1 MNKLIEM
8 IQGPISFA
16 KVKRSLYILLAV
28 VVALDVIIGV
38 MHLKH
43 ATFAW
48 DKIPGFLS
56 LYSLVSTILI
66 ILVSKAIGHAV
77 LMKKE
82 DFYD

>member
-1 MNKLIEM
+1 MNKLIEI

-16 KVKRSLYILLAV
+16 KVKKSLYIFLALIV
-28 VVALDVIIGV
+28 VLDVVIGL

-56 LYSLVSTILI
+56 LYSLISTVII

>member
-1 MNKLIEM
+1 MNKLIE
-8 IQGPISFA
+8 IIKGPISFA
-16 KVKRSLYILLAV
+16 KVKKFLYIFLVIL
-28 VVALDVIIGV
+28 VALDVLIGV

-43 ATFAW
+43 PTFAW

-56 LYSLVSTILI
+56 LYSLISTVI
-66 ILVSKAIGHAV
+66 IIVVSKAIGHAV